1 MRQLSLKSQNVFAQR
16 QDKDEFPFSRLFFS
30 SLNGT
35 STWRGIGALTVEAI
49 VSDFS
54 RDVQALKQAG
64 VWRLSLRQSKVCAFR
79 LENGDGSQGSERYA
93 QSPRAIEI
101 DSITGPV
108 IEVRECETDNSG
120 RYEIARV
127 IARVFPAHRAFVQGM
142 IENGL
147 MQAAD
152 LPFDLYPTD
161 KLIRQ
166 NSRVVEYQT
175 LPNSEG
181 LGTFD

>member
-16 QDKDEFPFSRLFFS
+16 QDKEEFPFSRLFFS

-35 STWRGIGALTVEAI
+35 STWRGIRAITVEAI

-79 LENGDGSQGSERYA
+79 LENGDGRQGSERYA

-101 DSITGPV
+101 DHVNAGLKCP
-108 IEVRECETDNSG
+108 
-120 RYEIARV
+120 
-127 IARVFPAHRAFVQGM
+127 RAAGQNAPCCPRATKSNNWLTQLHPSL
-142 IENGL
+142 EKGL
-147 MQAAD
+147 VGK
-152 LPFDLYPTD
+152 F
-161 KLIRQ
+161 
-166 NSRVVEYQT
+166 S
-175 LPNSEG
+175 SEG
-181 LGTFD
+181 GPN